1 MASYENATTHSNN
14 QLLVLQHCIALWEA
28 QKGERGHAR
37 VHMPKL
43 KPSTPV
49 QPEILHYIEGCGTAS
64 LTDGQTSRPRSW
76 LMFKVRG
83 FCARGHFDGTL
94 RCNPLLL
101 GKRFTKNLK
110 LCINEIKNN

>member
-49 QPEILHYIEGCGTAS
+49 QPEILHHIEYGNTGCGI
-64 LTDGQTSRPRSW
+64 
-76 LMFKVRG
+76 FKRG
-83 FCARGHFDGTL
+83 GYKIRKIFA
-94 RCNPLLL
+94 
-101 GKRFTKNLK
+101 
-110 LCINEIKNN
+110 